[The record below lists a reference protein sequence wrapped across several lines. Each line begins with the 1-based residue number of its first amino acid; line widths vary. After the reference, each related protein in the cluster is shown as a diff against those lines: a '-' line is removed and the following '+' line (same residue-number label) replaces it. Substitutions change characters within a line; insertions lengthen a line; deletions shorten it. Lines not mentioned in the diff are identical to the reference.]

1 MRKSLVSDPL
11 YFQEYASCHSAGL
24 DGQDSEDEADPLL
37 LSEALARMQDIK
49 ALANAFP
56 DVIKV

>member
-1 MRKSLVSDPL
+1 
-11 YFQEYASCHSAGL
+11 L
-24 DGQDSEDEADPLL
+24 DGQDSEAEADQLL
-37 LSEALARMQDIK
+37 LSDALPRMQDIK

>member
-1 MRKSLVSDPL
+1 MRAGLVNDPL
-11 YFQEYASCHSAGL
+11 YFQEFASCHSAGL
-24 DGQDSEDEADPLL
+24 DGQDSEAEADQLL
-37 LSEALARMQDIK
+37 LSDALPRMQDIK

>member
-1 MRKSLVSDPL
+1 MRKGLVNDPL
-11 YFQEYASCHSAGL
+11 YFQEYTSCHSAGL
-24 DGQDSEDEADPLL
+24 HGQDSDDEADPLP
-37 LSEALARMQDIK
+37 LSEGMARMQDIK